1 MNGLILWRWW
11 LVLVSLA
18 VCAFGLA
25 LALAGTSG
33 PFEFFTQRIDPVFW
47 GQTGP
52 PPGAAAF
59 QRWVYG
65 TWGAT
70 VAGWGLMMAF
80 IAWVPLGRGE
90 KWARNAW
97 AVSLALWFVVD
108 TFYSLY
114 CGVWINV
121 LLNLALLVAMGLPLV
136 FIWRR
141 MEPTR

>member
-33 PFEFFTQRIDPVFW
+33 PFEFFTQRIDPLFW

-65 TWGAT
+65 AWGAT

-80 IAWVPLGRGE
+80 VAWVPLGRGE

-97 AVSLALWFVVD
+97 AVSLALWFVLD

-114 CGVWINV
+114 CGVWINI
-121 LLNLALLVAMGLPLV
+121 LFNLALLVAMGLPLV